1 LNSLSP
7 QGQPLLCCAA
17 NILGVEMINRRRVIY
32 SALTALPAAWLLQA
46 STARAQ
52 QAFQRYFPFLV
63 DLDGWQ
69 GKKPDGVAMEMPGNN
84 MITATRE
91 YQRGAARLHAQ
102 ILFGVAAKGALA
114 AMQTGMN
121 IETSDGRMNTS
132 TIDGMTVTRSFN
144 FKDKSGAILV
154 ALGTSGML
162 SVSFNGIPDDEALM
176 LAKKFDWKAIAAAQ
190 PKP

>member
-1 LNSLSP
+1 
-7 QGQPLLCCAA
+7 
-17 NILGVEMINRRRVIY
+17 MINRRRALY
-32 SALTALPAAWLLQA
+32 STMSALSAVWLLQA
-46 STARAQ
+46 STAWAE

-69 GKKPDGVAMEMPGNN
+69 GKKPDGVSMEMPGNN

-102 ILFGVAAKGALA
+102 ILFGIAAKGALA

-132 TIDGMTVTRSFN
+132 TIDGMKVTRSFN

-162 SVSFNGIPDDEALM
+162 SVSFNGIPDDEALT

-190 PKP
+190 PKS

>member
-1 LNSLSP
+1 MLR
-7 QGQPLLCCAA
+7 GRY
-17 NILGVEMINRRRVIY
+17 LGVEMINRRRAIY
-32 SALTALPAAWLLQA
+32 FAVTALPAAWLLQA

-114 AMQTGMN
+114 ATQTGMN

-154 ALGTSGML
+154 ALGASGML

-190 PKP
+190 PKS

>member
-1 LNSLSP
+1 
-7 QGQPLLCCAA
+7 
-17 NILGVEMINRRRVIY
+17 MINRRRAICV
-32 SALTALPAAWLLQA
+32 AFTAVPAAALFQA
-46 STARAQ
+46 TMARAQ

-69 GKKPDGVAMEMPGNN
+69 GKKPDGVAMEMTGNS

-91 YQRGAARLHAQ
+91 YQRGAARLHAA
-102 ILFGVAAKGALA
+102 ILFGMDAKGALA
-114 AMQTGMN
+114 ATQTGMN
-121 IETSDGRMNTS
+121 IETSDGRMNTL

-154 ALGTSGML
+154 ALGTSGIF

-176 LAKKFDWKAIAAAQ
+176 LPKKFDWKAIAAAQ
-190 PKP
+190 PKS

>member
-1 LNSLSP
+1 M
-7 QGQPLLCCAA
+7 GA
-17 NILGVEMINRRRVIY
+17 EMINRRRALY
-32 SALTALPAAWLLQA
+32 STMSVLSAVWLLQA
-46 STARAQ
+46 STAWAE

-69 GKKPDGVAMEMPGNN
+69 GKKPDGVSMEMPGNS

-102 ILFGVAAKGALA
+102 ILFGMAAKGALA

-132 TIDGMTVTRSFN
+132 TIDGMKVTRSFN

-162 SVSFNGIPDDEALM
+162 SVSFNGIPDDEGLM
-176 LAKKFDWKAIAAAQ
+176 LAKKFNWKAIAAAQ
-190 PKP
+190 PKS

>member
-1 LNSLSP
+1 
-7 QGQPLLCCAA
+7 
-17 NILGVEMINRRRVIY
+17 MINRRRAFCFALITL
-32 SALTALPAAWLLQA
+32 SAGWLLQS
-46 STARAQ
+46 STAGAQ

-69 GKKPDGVAMEMPGNN
+69 GKKPDGVSMEMPGNS

-102 ILFGVAAKGALA
+102 ILFGMAAKGALA
-114 AMQTGMN
+114 ATQTGMN

-132 TIDGMTVTRSFN
+132 TIDGMTVTRTFN

-154 ALGTSGML
+154 ALGTSGLL
-162 SVSFNGIPDDEALM
+162 SVSFNGIPDDEALT
-176 LAKKFDWKAIAAAQ
+176 LAKKFDWKAIHAAQ
-190 PKP
+190 PKS